1 MSVPHHYWCD
11 TRLSPS
17 WSPWSLWPH
26 LVSPA
31 ARPCWPPWGCMRWCP
46 PCPWSAWTPCLPYV
60 VITADLVGACCE
72 LCWLTGSP
80 LSPSPHS
87 RTLWPGAGTQHPPL
101 AWQAG
106 PHTPAWPLL
115 TVSGER
121 ERGGTGPQLS
131 REGPAELTRDN
142 CLQPLTPAGPPSPPQ
157 TPSSHTFCHKS
168 LAISRSGRRG
178 MNVLFTPWCHGAGAH
193 LATCHHPRIIG
204 CLTPGEIRGERSVS
218 VINNNARVVRQRNV
232 PHVEPAT
239 LSLPQQCLQVMRY
252 NFLSPPVC
260 HISK

>member
-1 MSVPHHYWCD
+1 MPRPAHKMRAPMHWDLIQNKNGSDSRAEVPAAPSPGWTGHGRVETDSPPHISHHLVTDVTRVTPCHVMMAATYVCCFPHHYWCD

-31 ARPCWPPWGCMRWCP
+31 ARPWWPPWGCMRWCP

-121 ERGGTGPQLS
+121 ERERGHWA
-131 REGPAELTRDN
+131 PA
-142 CLQPLTPAGPPSPPQ
+142 
-157 TPSSHTFCHKS
+157 
-168 LAISRSGRRG
+168 IRRG
-178 MNVLFTPWCHGAGAH
+178 PSRADQG
-193 LATCHHPRIIG
+193 
-204 CLTPGEIRGERSVS
+204 
-218 VINNNARVVRQRNV
+218 
-232 PHVEPAT
+232 
-239 LSLPQQCLQVMRY
+239 
-252 NFLSPPVC
+252 
-260 HISK
+260 